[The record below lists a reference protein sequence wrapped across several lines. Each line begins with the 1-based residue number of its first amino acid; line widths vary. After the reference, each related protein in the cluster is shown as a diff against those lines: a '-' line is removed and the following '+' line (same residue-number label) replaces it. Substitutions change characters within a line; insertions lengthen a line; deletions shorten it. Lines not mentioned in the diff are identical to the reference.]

1 MCRAMKRFLVRK
13 FRDLGLAIARLFAS
27 DLVDFR
33 TGKKIGRALL
43 LPWRGKIHVIGL
55 EAAVQVAFVP
65 QERLTFW
72 KQQIGFTAHPPP
84 DFPHEPRP

>member
-1 MCRAMKRFLVRK
+1 MKRFLTRK
-13 FRDLGLAIARLFAS
+13 IRDFGLAVARLFAS
-27 DLVDFR
+27 DLTDCR
-33 TGKKIGRALL
+33 TGRKIGRALL

-55 EAAVQVAFVP
+55 EEAVKVEFVP

-72 KQQIGFTAHPPP
+72 KQEIGFSAHPAP

>member
-1 MCRAMKRFLVRK
+1 MKRLIVRK
-13 FRDLGLAIARLFAS
+13 VRDLGLAVARLFAS

-33 TGKKIGRALL
+33 TGEKIGRALL

-55 EAAVQVAFVP
+55 EEPVQVAFVP

-72 KQQIGFTAHPPP
+72 RQEIGFSSHPPP
-84 DFPHEPRP
+84 DFPHEPSA